1 MKEYKNA
8 IWNEK
13 KSPDG
18 TLVDKNIKVDINGVI
33 SFVAIDENNSD
44 YVNIMKQVEEKTL
57 TIADAD

>member
-44 YVNIMKQVEEKTL
+44 YVDIMKQVEEKTL